1 MTRIEALRSS
11 IDTKADRFNALR
23 ASLAEYATRDAEP
36 SVEERGQFA
45 ADLAEFDA
53 IGPEIEAL
61 RSELAQL
68 EAVLAAPAQAREVV
82 SPTVMVRQADPF
94 ADEAVQY
101 GTLDFNGVAVP
112 SGVTVTGVADSPTV
126 TVQNATGNE
135 DAAIPLNLQ
144 TALTDTDGSESIT
157 AITITGIPNG
167 ATLTGGTNNGAITV
181 TNGSATLTPAQLTNL
196 KITPPANSDAD
207 FTLKV
212 TATSA
217 EGGTTATSAQVN
229 LAVTVN
235 AVADALRRAQAGQ
248 TEPSIALG
256 ALPPGDYIV
265 RAIVGLDGQPA
276 GRTLRTLRLATSSR
290 K

>member
-94 ADEAVQY
+94 ADE
-101 GTLDFNGVAVP
+101 
-112 SGVTVTGVADSPTV
+112 
-126 TVQNATGNE
+126 
-135 DAAIPLNLQ
+135 
-144 TALTDTDGSESIT
+144 
-157 AITITGIPNG
+157 
-167 ATLTGGTNNGAITV
+167 
-181 TNGSATLTPAQLTNL
+181 
-196 KITPPANSDAD
+196 
-207 FTLKV
+207 
-212 TATSA
+212 
-217 EGGTTATSAQVN
+217 
-229 LAVTVN
+229 
-235 AVADALRRAQAGQ
+235 
-248 TEPSIALG
+248 
-256 ALPPGDYIV
+256 
-265 RAIVGLDGQPA
+265 
-276 GRTLRTLRLATSSR
+276 
-290 K
+290 